1 MEEITSI
8 QNAKV
13 KNYNKLKKKKERD
26 KQQRAIIEGF
36 HLIEEAVES
45 GVAIEQL
52 FMIDPSRVPEMLQ
65 NAAQACYVINQ
76 KVAEALSGTVTP
88 QGIFA
93 VIQKSA
99 TTVDNPQ
106 QVLILDRIQDP
117 GNLGTLLRTADAAG
131 LDLVV
136 LAKGTADV
144 YQEKVLRASQ
154 GSVFHI
160 PTIEVED
167 VEVYVREFTGPVY
180 GTALE
185 NAVSYH
191 DIPSKQQSFALVLG
205 NEGQG
210 MSDALLAATTQN
222 VTIPIYGRAESLNV
236 AIAAGI
242 LMFHLKG

>member
-8 QNAKV
+8 QNVKV

-26 KQQRAIIEGF
+26 KQHRAIIEGF
-36 HLIEEAVES
+36 HLIEEAVDS
-45 GVAIEQL
+45 GIVVEQL
-52 FMIDPSRVPEMLQ
+52 FMIESSRVPEKLQ
-65 NAAQACYVINQ
+65 TAAQECFVINQ

-88 QGIFA
+88 QGVFA
-93 VIQKSA
+93 VIQKA
-99 TTVDNPQ
+99 TVTSENAQ

-117 GNLGTLLRTADAAG
+117 GNLGTLMRTADAAG

-160 PTIEVED
+160 PTIEVD
-167 VEVYVREFTGPVY
+167 NVVEYVQNFAGPVY

-191 DIPSKQQSFALVLG
+191 DAPSKQETFALVLG

-210 MSDALLAATTQN
+210 MSDELLNATTQN

>member
-1 MEEITSI
+1 MEQITSV
-8 QNAKV
+8 QNIKI

-36 HLIEEAVES
+36 HLIEEAFNSDVL
-45 GVAIEQL
+45 IEQL
-52 FMIDPSRVPEMLQ
+52 FMIEPSRIPEEIQ
-65 NAAQACYVINQ
+65 QAAKECFIINQ

-93 VIQKSA
+93 VIQKSSVNIDHA
-99 TTVDNPQ
+99 T
-106 QVLILDRIQDP
+106 QVLVLDRIQDP
-117 GNLGTLLRTADAAG
+117 GNLGTLIRTADAAG

-136 LAKGTADV
+136 VAKGTADV

-160 PTIEVED
+160 PT
-167 VEVYVREFTGPVY
+167 VEVPDVVKYVQNFSGPVY
-180 GTALE
+180 GTALH
-185 NAVSYH
+185 NAISYR
-191 DIPSKQQSFALVLG
+191 DVQSQQDTFALVLG

-210 MSDALLAATTQN
+210 MSEELLQITTQN
-222 VTIPIYGRAESLNV
+222 MMIPLHGRAESLNV

>member
-8 QNAKV
+8 QNVKV

-26 KQQRAIIEGF
+26 KQHRAIIEGF
-36 HLIEEAVES
+36 HLIEEAVDS
-45 GVAIEQL
+45 GIVVEQL
-52 FMIDPSRVPEMLQ
+52 FMIEPSRVPEKLQ
-65 NAAQACYVINQ
+65 TAAQECFVINQ

-88 QGIFA
+88 QGVFA
-93 VIQKSA
+93 VIQKA
-99 TTVDNPQ
+99 TVTSENAQ

-117 GNLGTLLRTADAAG
+117 GNLGTLMRTADAAG

-160 PTIEVED
+160 PTIEVD
-167 VEVYVREFTGPVY
+167 NVVEYVQNFAGPVY

-191 DIPSKQQSFALVLG
+191 DAPSKQETFALVLG

-210 MSDALLAATTQN
+210 MSDELLNATTQN

>member
-26 KQQRAIIEGF
+26 KQHRAIIEGF
-36 HLIEEAVES
+36 HLIEEAVDS
-45 GVAIEQL
+45 GIVVEQL
-52 FMIDPSRVPEMLQ
+52 FMIEPSRVPEKLHT
-65 NAAQACYVINQ
+65 AAQECFVINQ

-88 QGIFA
+88 QGVFA
-93 VIQKSA
+93 VIQKA
-99 TTVDNPQ
+99 TVTSETAQ

-117 GNLGTLLRTADAAG
+117 GNLGTLMRTADAAG

-160 PTIEVED
+160 PTIEVD
-167 VEVYVREFTGPVY
+167 NVVEYVQNFAGPVY

-191 DIPSKQQSFALVLG
+191 DVPSKQETFALVLG

-210 MSDALLAATTQN
+210 MSDELLNATTQN
-222 VTIPIYGRAESLNV
+222 VTIPIYGCAESLNV

>member
-36 HLIEEAVES
+36 HLIEEAVDS
-45 GVAIEQL
+45 DIIVEQL
-52 FMIDPSRVPEMLQ
+52 FMIEPARVPEKLQ
-65 NAAQACYVINQ
+65 NAARECFVINQ

-93 VIQKSA
+93 VIQKA
-99 TTVDNPQ
+99 TVTVDNAQ

-117 GNLGTLLRTADAAG
+117 GNLGTLMRTADAAG

-160 PTIEVED
+160 PTIEVENLVD
-167 VEVYVREFTGPVY
+167 YVQNFAGPVY

-191 DIPSKQQSFALVLG
+191 DIPSKQETFALVLG

-210 MSDALLAATTQN
+210 MSETLLAATTQN

>member
-1 MEEITSI
+1 MEEITSV
-8 QNAKV
+8 QNGKV

-26 KQQRAIIEGF
+26 KQGIAIIEGF
-36 HLIEEAVES
+36 HLIEEAVNS
-45 GVAIEQL
+45 GIIVEQL
-52 FMIDPSRVPEMLQ
+52 FMMDPSRVSEDLQ
-65 NAAQACYVINQ
+65 NAAKECYVINQ

-93 VIQKSA
+93 VIQKG
-99 TTVDNPQ
+99 TTTAEQ
-106 QVLILDRIQDP
+106 AKQVLILDRIQDP
-117 GNLGTLLRTADAAG
+117 GNLGTLMRTADAAG

-167 VEVYVREFTGPVY
+167 VVDYVKNFSGPVY

-185 NAVSYH
+185 DAVSYH
-191 DIPSKQQSFALVLG
+191 DIPSKQESFALVLG

-210 MSDALLAATTQN
+210 MSEALLAATSKN

>member
-8 QNAKV
+8 QNVKV

-26 KQQRAIIEGF
+26 KQHRAIIEGF
-36 HLIEEAVES
+36 HLIEEAVDS
-45 GVAIEQL
+45 GIVVEQL
-52 FMIDPSRVPEMLQ
+52 FMIEPSRVPEKLQ
-65 NAAQACYVINQ
+65 TAAQECFVINQ

-88 QGIFA
+88 QGVFA
-93 VIQKSA
+93 VIQKA
-99 TTVDNPQ
+99 TVTSENAQ

-117 GNLGTLLRTADAAG
+117 GNLGTLMRTADAAG

-160 PTIEVED
+160 PTIEVD
-167 VEVYVREFTGPVY
+167 NVVEYVQNFAGPVY

-191 DIPSKQQSFALVLG
+191 DVPSKQETFALVLG

-210 MSDALLAATTQN
+210 MSDELLNATTQN

>member
-26 KQQRAIIEGF
+26 KQHRAIIEGF
-36 HLIEEAVES
+36 HLIEEAVDS
-45 GVAIEQL
+45 GIVVEQL
-52 FMIDPSRVPEMLQ
+52 FMIEPSRVPEKLQ
-65 NAAQACYVINQ
+65 TAAQECFVINQ

-88 QGIFA
+88 QGVFA
-93 VIQKSA
+93 VIQKA
-99 TTVDNPQ
+99 TVTSENAQ

-117 GNLGTLLRTADAAG
+117 GNLGTLMRTADAAG

-160 PTIEVED
+160 PTIEVD
-167 VEVYVREFTGPVY
+167 NVVEYVQNFAGPVY

-191 DIPSKQQSFALVLG
+191 EVPSKQETFALVLG

-210 MSDALLAATTQN
+210 MSDELLNATTQN

>member
-26 KQQRAIIEGF
+26 KQHRAIIEGF
-36 HLIEEAVES
+36 HLIEEAVDS
-45 GVAIEQL
+45 GIVVEQL
-52 FMIDPSRVPEMLQ
+52 FMIEPSRVPEKLQ
-65 NAAQACYVINQ
+65 TAAQECFVINQ

-88 QGIFA
+88 QGVFA
-93 VIQKSA
+93 VIQKA
-99 TTVDNPQ
+99 TVTSENAQ

-117 GNLGTLLRTADAAG
+117 GNLGTLMRTADAAG

-160 PTIEVED
+160 PTIEVD
-167 VEVYVREFTGPVY
+167 NVVEYVQNFAGPVY

-191 DIPSKQQSFALVLG
+191 EVPSKQETFALVLG

-210 MSDALLAATTQN
+210 MSDELLNATTQN

-236 AIAAGI
+236 AIASGI

>member
-45 GVAIEQL
+45 GVTVEQL
-52 FMIDPSRVPEMLQ
+52 FMIEPSRVPEKLQ

-93 VIQKSA
+93 VIQKDTVS
-99 TTVDNPQ
+99 VDNAQ

-167 VEVYVREFTGPVY
+167 VEAYVRDFAGPVY

>member
-45 GVAIEQL
+45 GVTVEQL
-52 FMIDPSRVPEMLQ
+52 FMIEPSRVPEKLQ

-93 VIQKSA
+93 VIQKDTVS
-99 TTVDNPQ
+99 VDNAQ

-167 VEVYVREFTGPVY
+167 IEAYVRDFAGPVY